1 MDLLC
6 FQSRNVVEQFICSDL
21 LTASAP
27 LTETRT
33 CPLSPLSQPEARSLR
48 GKEAV
53 PAERRW
59 GSERSSTQESAPH
72 GPGHILRSSRLQCA
86 LEIWLSDGAAG
97 CWSRR
102 RRLPELLPLKPVR
115 GQRPPAGL
123 CVFLLELFHSGLS
136 DGLLDARFLHR
147 TQLEFADGATG
158 A

>member
-1 MDLLC
+1 MFSVQKHCGAVHLL
-6 FQSRNVVEQFICSDL
+6 SSDL

-33 CPLSPLSQPEARSLR
+33 CPLNPLSQPEARSLR

-53 PAERRW
+53 PAERRCR
-59 GSERSSTQESAPH
+59 SERSSTQASVPH
-72 GPGHILRSSRLQCA
+72 GPGSQRLTSCAPPGLGVRWRSDSLT
-86 LEIWLSDGAAG
+86 G

-102 RRLPELLPLKPVR
+102 RRLAELLSLKPVR

-123 CVFLLELFHSGLS
+123 CVFLLELVHSGLS
-136 DGLLDARFLHR
+136 DGLLDACFLHR
-147 TQLEFADGATG
+147 TQLEFADGAAG